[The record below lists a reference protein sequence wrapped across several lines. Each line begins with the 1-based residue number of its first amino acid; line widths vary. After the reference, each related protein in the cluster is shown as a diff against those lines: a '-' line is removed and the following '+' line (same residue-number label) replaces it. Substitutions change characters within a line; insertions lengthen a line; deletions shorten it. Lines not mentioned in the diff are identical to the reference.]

1 MLQNGKQMQ
10 FLAFLQDVTR
20 QVKEA
25 AAAASEDDVI
35 RFEFLSYPVFMTI

>member
-1 MLQNGKQMQ
+1 MQ

-20 QVKEA
+20 QVKE